1 MRVLITRPQEQ
12 AAAFAAALQAIGA
25 QPVFLPTIAIQ
36 PVHDASALDQA
47 LTRLDSYDWLIV
59 TSANAANVILERL
72 NAINSPLHWGDGPGV
87 KVAAIGPKTAQKLQ
101 AGGIPPNFI
110 PERYIAEAILPGLGD
125 LYDRWVLIPAAD
137 LAHDTLPNAI
147 KLAGGIAHVIT
158 AYHTVPAEPNPKG
171 MAVLR
176 AGVDVITFT
185 SGSTVQ
191 NFYTMT
197 QNSGLNPLKLPDSPK
212 VACIGPKTAQTAREL
227 GFTVDLIAD
236 PHTTDGLISAF
247 QREMNLIPN
256 DNS

>member
-12 AAAFAAALQAIGA
+12 APAFAAALHAIGA

-47 LTRLDSYDWLIV
+47 LIRLDNYDWLIV
-59 TSANAANVILERL
+59 TSANAADVILERM
-72 NAINSPLHWGDGPGV
+72 NAINSPLPGREGPGV

-101 AGGIPPNFI
+101 AGGILPNFI
-110 PERYIAEAILPGLGD
+110 PERYIAEAILSGLGD

-185 SGSTVQ
+185 SGSTAQ
-191 NFYTMT
+191 NFFTMI
-197 QNSGLNPLKLPDSPK
+197 QKSGLNPLNLPGCPK
-212 VACIGPKTAQTAREL
+212 VACIGPKTAQTARKL

-236 PHTTDGLISAF
+236 PHTTDGLVSAV
-247 QREMNLIPN
+247 QSEMNFIPY